1 MVGLFDVIHSRVKE
15 LIHVLTGYFAVGWD
29 KLASLIRADLASA
42 NASTFSLIPT
52 ILRVFQQDLK
62 GRSCVDSLVHE
73 VIGSAIAELENV
85 LEDSE
90 SQLSSERLASLI
102 ATLDTFGQELFDDKE
117 LATVRFFFNI
127 YLRTDH

>member
-1 MVGLFDVIHSRVKE
+1 MVGLFVVIRSRVKE
-15 LIHVLTGYFAVGWD
+15 LIHVFTGYFAVGWD

-42 NASTFSLIPT
+42 NASTSSLIPT
-52 ILRVFQQDLK
+52 ILRIFQQDLK

-85 LEDSE
+85 LENSE

-117 LATVRFFFNI
+117 LAAVRFFFSI